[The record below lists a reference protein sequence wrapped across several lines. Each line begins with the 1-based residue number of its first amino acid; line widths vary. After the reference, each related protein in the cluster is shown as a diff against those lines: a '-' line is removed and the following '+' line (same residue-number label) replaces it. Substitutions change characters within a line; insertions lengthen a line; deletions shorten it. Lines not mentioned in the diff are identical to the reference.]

1 MLEWNKMNVEI
12 KIVGNN
18 TAKIQIEHFD
28 AFEDLRSHFSTIE
41 KNFGYIRACRS
52 RGLKVQSG
60 KEYIKKSCIKM
71 NGEFELGLLF
81 DILTFCKN
89 NFYNRTVS
97 LILDEASKEY
107 IKSNNLKLD
116 LDVFVNESGAKPRDY
131 QIEAMQLAL
140 NKQNGIYILGTG
152 AGKTLCTALLIHNLL
167 RNKLTKKILVICP
180 FPDLAN
186 QTFNEISINL
196 KKYKYKINKWFGGFD
211 FDKSAQVIIAGSNI
225 LRSQYAKYK
234 KDLLKFNCVI
244 VDEVHQLKAN
254 NKISTIIKE
263 LPAKFRYG
271 FTGTLPDDK
280 HDVWSLKGKIGPVR
294 YNLPSAE
301 LRSNKFLTPVKALG
315 LRVTLDDIPKFI
327 VNDDGSQ
334 RPFLYSDE
342 VDWLSDNNKFN
353 EIITKIAG
361 SLENNTLI
369 LINRLQHG
377 ENLLELC
384 QKRLSNKKVYYIQ
397 GEVSLEERG
406 DIKKQM
412 EDCNNLVVIA
422 QVATFSTG
430 INVKNIHNI
439 IFPGLI
445 GKSTVR
451 IVQSVGRGL
460 RLNQNK
466 AQLSLIDIIPNTK
479 YCLKHIDARK
489 EIYSREKIPYT
500 ERLLNL

>member
-1 MLEWNKMNVEI
+1 MNVEI
-12 KIVGNN
+12 KIVGDN
-18 TAKIQIEHFD
+18 TAKIRIEYFD
-28 AFEDLRSHFSTIE
+28 AFEDLRSHFSTLE
-41 KNFGYIRACRS
+41 KNFAYIKRCRAK
-52 RGLKVQSG
+52 GVKVQSG

-97 LILDEASKEY
+97 LILDDSIKEY

-116 LDVFVNESGAKPRDY
+116 SNIFVNDSGAKPRNY
-131 QIEAMQLAL
+131 QIESMQIAL

-167 RNKLTKKILVICP
+167 KNNLTNKILLICP

-186 QTFNEISINL
+186 QTFNEISLNL
-196 KKYKYKINKWFGGFD
+196 KDYNYKINKWFGNLK
-211 FDKSAQVIIAGSNI
+211 FDKDAQVIIAGSNI
-225 LRSQYAKYK
+225 LRSQYSKYK
-234 KDLLKFNCVI
+234 NDLLKFNCII

-301 LRSNKFLTPVKALG
+301 LRSDKFLTPVKSLG
-315 LRVTLDDIPKFI
+315 LRVTVDNIPKFVI
-327 VNDDGSQ
+327 DEDGSQ

-342 VDWLSDNNKFN
+342 VDWLSDNIKFN

-369 LINRLQHG
+369 LINRIQHG

-384 QKRLSNKKVYYIQ
+384 QKRLPNKKVYFIQ

-406 DIKKQM
+406 DIKQQM
-412 EDCNNLVVIA
+412 EDSNNLIVIA

-451 IVQSVGRGL
+451 IVQSIGRGL
-460 RLNQNK
+460 RLNPNK
-466 AQLSLIDIIPNTK
+466 SQLSLIDIIPNTK
-479 YCLKHIDARK
+479 YCLKHIDIRK

-500 ERLLNL
+500 ERILNL